1 MIYGTIKRYTLP
13 HLRKLLGIWV
23 IKKGIQ
29 TKAGTAL
36 NGRLVLYT
44 NKLDNLDIHTS
55 NGLCIK
61 SLETNW
67 YFQDSPM
74 RTRVTYTSSVHPG
87 DINTTTIF
95 KLNKQTIWEILN
107 NIV

>member
-36 NGRLVLYT
+36 NGRLILYT

-55 NGLCIK
+55 NGLYIK
-61 SLETNW
+61 SIETNW

-74 RTRVTYTSSVHPG
+74 RTRITYTSSGQPG
-87 DINTTTIF
+87 NINTTTVTRLSKSI
-95 KLNKQTIWEILN
+95 IWEILN

>member
-1 MIYGTIKRYTLP
+1 MINGTIKDYTLP

-87 DINTTTIF
+87 DINTTTIT

>member
-36 NGRLVLYT
+36 NRRLVLYT

-67 YFQDSPM
+67 YWQDSPM

-87 DINTTTIF
+87 DIHTTTIT

>member
-67 YFQDSPM
+67 YWQDSPM

-87 DINTTTIF
+87 DIHTTTIT

>member
-36 NGRLVLYT
+36 NGRLVLYA

-87 DINTTTIF
+87 DIHTTTIF

>member
-61 SLETNW
+61 SLETSW

-87 DINTTTIF
+87 DIHTTTIT